1 MSSNPAPVD
10 PKEVKGIN
18 DDAVQMHPTDAPA
31 EIGDRRRTHHDIP
44 AHGHNP
50 SLQKDVDEN
59 PDLALHYSHE
69 HQHKHLH
76 HGRPSLSGRH
86 DEVLYADGTTI
97 DQHVAGKNPQD
108 YVKHQLRHPSEA
120 VNEKDFITMDDA
132 EKGDVNP
139 ARVST
144 NGSEEEGKQH
154 RLSRVYSK
162 YKILVHLFIWLLFT
176 GWWIAGLVLHRHDL
190 GWLIPF
196 LLYLAITLRLI
207 FFWVPI
213 TIITKPMHFI
223 WNNTGVKVYQAIPE
237 KLRIWLAAL
246 VALATILVGSFVS
259 EESADNTRGNRAIS
273 LLGLAVMIA
282 LLWLTSRDRRK
293 IRWHTVIGG
302 MLTQFVIAVFV
313 LRTKAGY
320 DIFNFISFLAR
331 QLLGFAD
338 QGTSF
343 LTADSVIDLHWFL
356 TGVVPPIIFFVAF
369 VQVLYYLGILQWFI
383 GKFAVFFFWS
393 LRVSGAEAV
402 VAAASPF
409 IGQGESAMLVRPFV
423 PHLTLAEIHQVMC
436 SGFAT
441 IAGSVLVAYI
451 GLGLNPQAL
460 VSSCIMSIPASLA
473 VSKMRYPETEETITS
488 GRVVIPDDDEHRAT
502 NALHA
507 FANGA
512 WLGIKIAGMIVATL
526 LCIIALIGLINA
538 LLGWW
543 GRYINITQDGG
554 PYLTLQLILGYIC
567 YPVAFLLGVPRDDLL
582 KVGQLIGIKVVAN
595 EFVAYNSLTSEAQY
609 INMSPRSKLIATYA
623 LCGFGNFGSLGTQIG
638 VLSQIAPSRAGDVS
652 RVALSALFSGV
663 LSTLTSAS
671 IAGMLVT
678 DQVTLSQETSG

>member
-1 MSSNPAPVD
+1 L
-10 PKEVKGIN
+10 K
-18 DDAVQMHPTDAPA
+18 
-31 EIGDRRRTHHDIP
+31 
-44 AHGHNP
+44 
-50 SLQKDVDEN
+50 
-59 PDLALHYSHE
+59 
-69 HQHKHLH
+69 
-76 HGRPSLSGRH
+76 
-86 DEVLYADGTTI
+86 
-97 DQHVAGKNPQD
+97 
-108 YVKHQLRHPSEA
+108 
-120 VNEKDFITMDDA
+120 
-132 EKGDVNP
+132 
-139 ARVST
+139 
-144 NGSEEEGKQH
+144 
-154 RLSRVYSK
+154 
-162 YKILVHLFIWLLFT
+162 
-176 GWWIAGLVLHRHDL
+176 
-190 GWLIPF
+190 PF

-213 TIITKPMHFI
+213 TIVTKPMHFV
-223 WNNTGVKVYQAIPE
+223 WNNTGVRVYQVIPE

-246 VALATILVGSFVS
+246 VALAVILVGSFVS
-259 EESADNTRGNRAIS
+259 EESDDNTRGNRAIS
-273 LLGLAVMIA
+273 LLGLAVMLA
-282 LLWLTSRDRRK
+282 LLYITSRDRSK

-331 QLLGFAD
+331 ALLGFAD

-356 TGVVPPIIFFVAF
+356 TGVVPPIIFFISL
-369 VQVLYYLGILQWFI
+369 VQILYYYGVLQWFI

-409 IGQGESAMLVRPFV
+409 IGQGESAMLIRPFV

-526 LCIIALIGLINA
+526 LCIIALIGLING

-543 GRYINITQDGG
+543 GRYINITKDGEA
-554 PYLTLQLILGYIC
+554 YLTLQLILGYIC

-582 KVGQLIGIKVVAN
+582 NVGQLIGLKVIAN
-595 EFVAYNSLTSEAQY
+595 EFVAYNSLTSEPQY

-623 LCGFGNFGSLGTQIG
+623 LCGKFQAS
-638 VLSQIAPSRAGDVS
+638 S
-652 RVALSALFSGV
+652 RVRRVVTNSAFQDSAISV
-663 LSTLTSAS
+663 LWVPRLVSCRRLPHPA
-671 IAGMLVT
+671 LVT
-678 DQVTLSQETSG
+678 SLASLSRPCSLVFCPP

>member
-1 MSSNPAPVD
+1 MSTAPEEEKQAHSV
-10 PKEVKGIN
+10 
-18 DDAVQMHPTDAPA
+18 DAPA
-31 EIGDRRRTHHDIP
+31 EVGDRRHTHHDIP
-44 AHGHNP
+44 DHGQNP
-50 SLQKDVDEN
+50 SMQQGVEEN
-59 PDLALHYSHE
+59 PDLTLHYSHE
-69 HQHKHLH
+69 HQHQHLH
-76 HGRPSLSGRH
+76 HGQPSLVGRH
-86 DEVLYADGTTI
+86 DEVLYAQGTTFDRSTI
-97 DQHVAGKNPQD
+97 KDPGPQD
-108 YVKHQLRHPSEA
+108 YIKHHLRPEHADERDFVA
-120 VNEKDFITMDDA
+120 VDA
-132 EKGDVNP
+132 EKGVID
-139 ARVST
+139 ST
-144 NGSEEEGKQH
+144 RIESEGEGNSH
-154 RLSRVYSK
+154 SLSSLYSK
-162 YKILVHLFIWLLFT
+162 YKIFVHLFIWLLFT
-176 GWWIAGLVLHRHDL
+176 GWWIAGLVLHRYDL

-207 FFWVPI
+207 FLWVPI
-213 TIITKPMHFI
+213 TIVTVPMHFV
-223 WNNTGVKVYQAIPE
+223 WNNTGVRVYQMIPDR
-237 KLRIWLAAL
+237 LRIPLAAL
-246 VALATILVGSFVS
+246 VAIAVILVGSFVS
-259 EESADNTRGNRAIS
+259 EESADNTRGNRGIS

-320 DIFNFISFLAR
+320 DIFNFISGLAR
-331 QLLGFAD
+331 DLLGFAD

-356 TGVVPPIIFFVAF
+356 TGVVPPIVFFVAL
-369 VQVLYYLGILQWFI
+369 VQVLYYLGVLQWFI

-409 IGQGESAMLVRPFV
+409 IGQGESAMLIRPFV
-423 PHLTLAEIHQVMC
+423 PHLTLAEIHQVMT

-441 IAGSVLVAYI
+441 IAGSVLVSYI
-451 GLGLNPQAL
+451 SLGLNPQAL

-488 GRVVIPDDDEHRAT
+488 GRVVIPDDDEHRAS

-526 LCIIALIGLINA
+526 LCIIALIGLING

-543 GRYINITQDGG
+543 GRYVVDGK

-582 KVGQLIGIKVVAN
+582 PVAQLIGIKVVAN
-595 EFVAYNSLTSEAQY
+595 EFVAYNSLTSEPQY
-609 INMSPRSKLIATYA
+609 INLSPRSRLIATYA

-638 VLSQIAPSRAGDVS
+638 VLSQIAPSRSGDVS

-671 IAGMLVT
+671 IAGLLVT
-678 DQVTLSQETSG
+678 DQVTLEQQSS